1 MAHAG
6 HSSYILFIVTQVM
19 TPNSPT
25 ILLAPQKRHR
35 WRQVQP
41 SIWSLAEDA
50 PREDPA
56 RSVMRTLF
64 DQPRWLEA
72 FHLYD
77 DRGSELFER
86 ICDLPEYYLTR
97 TENALLANN
106 AANII
111 SAAPVQAIVELG
123 AGYSKKTI
131 HLLREQARQRG
142 SGIFAPIDVSL
153 PGLIAAQNFTA
164 ANFPQLR
171 FLGLHALYEEGF
183 SSIAPEVPTLFVFL
197 GSSIGNFTPPAF
209 VRFFTQL
216 SRAMGPND
224 YLLLGAD
231 RIKDASVLERAYDD
245 SQGITAAFILNV
257 FDNINRLTGADFD
270 ATKMRYQSWYDAE
283 WAQIE
288 MYAVASVSQ
297 QIHFAKFGTS
307 FDWAR
312 SERILVEISRKFA
325 PARLQQQMKF
335 FDLLPVEHYTDSN
348 QWFSLL
354 LLKKNP

>member
-1 MAHAG
+1 MSTNG
-6 HSSYILFIVTQVM
+6 PSLI
-19 TPNSPT
+19 
-25 ILLAPQKRHR
+25 APEKQNH
-35 WRQVQP
+35 WREVEP
-41 SIWSLAEDA
+41 SIWSLADHA
-50 PREDPA
+50 PREDLA

-97 TENALLANN
+97 TENAILASS
-106 AANII
+106 AGKII
-111 SAAPVQAIVELG
+111 SAAPVHAIVELG

-153 PGLIAAQNFTA
+153 RGLVAARNFTA

-183 SSIAPEVPTLFVFL
+183 SSIMRDVPSLFVFL
-197 GSSIGNFTPPAF
+197 GSTIGNFTPPAF
-209 VRFFTQL
+209 VRFFSQL
-216 SRAMGPND
+216 THAMGPND

-231 RIKDASVLERAYDD
+231 RIKDTGVLERAYND
-245 SQGITAAFILNV
+245 SQGITAAFILNI
-257 FDNINRLTGADFD
+257 FNNINGLTGGNFD
-270 ATKMRYQSWYDAE
+270 TTRMRYHSWYDPE

-288 MYAVASVSQ
+288 MYAVATARQEV
-297 QIHFAKFGTS
+297 HFPSFGASFEWAK
-307 FDWAR
+307 D
-312 SERILVEISRKFA
+312 ERILVEISRKFD
-325 PARLQQQMKF
+325 PARLQQQFKF
-335 FDLLPVEHYTDSN
+335 FDLTPVEHYTDTN
-348 QWFSLL
+348 QWFSLFL
-354 LLKKNP
+354 FKKSS